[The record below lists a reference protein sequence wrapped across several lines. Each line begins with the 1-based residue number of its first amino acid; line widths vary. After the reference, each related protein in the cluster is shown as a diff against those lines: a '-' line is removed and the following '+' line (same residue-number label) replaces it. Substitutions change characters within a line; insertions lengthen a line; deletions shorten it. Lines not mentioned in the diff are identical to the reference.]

1 MTTHGKEGFV
11 SSAIC
16 RFIGCD
22 DAASRTIGTVRL
34 CALHQSYILQLMDS
48 GAIADRSSDVGSPI
62 TSGGWS
68 LISVGDLE
76 L

>member
-1 MTTHGKEGFV
+1 M

-16 RFIGCD
+16 RFNGCD
-22 DAASRTIGTVRL
+22 EAASVTVGVMPL

-48 GAIADRSSDVGSPI
+48 AAAADHTADVGSPI
-62 TSGGWS
+62 TSNGWS